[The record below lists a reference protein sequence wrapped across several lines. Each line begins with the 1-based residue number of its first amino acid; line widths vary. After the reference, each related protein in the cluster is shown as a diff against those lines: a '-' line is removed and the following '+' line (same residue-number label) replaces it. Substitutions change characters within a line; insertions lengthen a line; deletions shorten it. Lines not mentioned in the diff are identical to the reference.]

1 MIVPGTSFGSLSPR
15 YTLDLCN
22 NSIGTRAEPQSDA
35 AGVRDAAG
43 VGGNDW
49 VREADSPK
57 PAAADQTRYT
67 FKDLTA
73 AWTKSIAMT
82 GADKASTQK

>member
-1 MIVPGTSFGSLSPR
+1 LER
-15 YTLDLCN
+15 
-22 NSIGTRAEPQSDA
+22 EQSDA
-35 AGVRDAAG
+35 AGVRGAAG
-43 VGGNDW
+43 MGGNDW
-49 VREADSPK
+49 VREVDSPK

>member
-1 MIVPGTSFGSLSPR
+1 M
-15 YTLDLCN
+15 
-22 NSIGTRAEPQSDA
+22 
-35 AGVRDAAG
+35 
-43 VGGNDW
+43 GGNDW
-49 VREADSPK
+49 VREVDSPK